1 MRLKSLALSN
11 FRAFAFEHE
20 LDFSFDKN
28 KNINIIVAEN
38 EVGKTTLLNSLLFT
52 FYGNLS
58 DSSENKS
65 HFFNDEAKKKGK
77 TSGYTQATL
86 IHPNDFDKDYPDE
99 YVFRRSF
106 SSRSGSQPGDLKG
119 YMLDG
124 INGEQQTISDP
135 QQWIDSVFP
144 EAIANYF
151 FFDGEG
157 IGEITSNTEL
167 LLQAIRNI
175 QGLNPAELALQDLDK
190 IIEKKNAELREANK
204 DKTELSKILE
214 YLDEISTKLK
224 EKNKALQKPKQLR
237 ITLDADEKKLRAELR
252 SMDHADIK
260 DLEAD
265 ERTIKKNLDSAT
277 KRYEINSIAR
287 QKYLGTYAPYI
298 FGSSFHSDLRKNI
311 ETREDVGDLP
321 AGYEDTFV
329 NGILSKLICICG
341 VSFQKDDAMYKEIKS
356 MLETA
361 KTQELSNKLFS
372 IKATLDE
379 NIKNFNN
386 FGESLRD
393 IEERIY
399 VAENDIKRFKSD
411 LKINR
416 KLQEG
421 IDHKKIQSHIEKI
434 KILESK
440 QFDNQKLLNVLGIKK
455 DDLEKKQQ
463 QKNSELKRL
472 NKKNNLS
479 GDAQDLQFLMDTKE
493 TLISIKNKTEA
504 DGLKEIT
511 DLMNENLQKFGRG
524 VNTFEFDKE
533 TSRPKILK
541 RNWDEEEDSDVAEP
555 SMVEA
560 TLSKGGAAVK
570 RNLFFACSLIMQSK
584 KRLNDSTEYL
594 IQGKSAPMVV
604 DAPFSNLD
612 KTNTKML
619 TKLLIDTSDQ
629 LIIFVSSTAY
639 NGAIDEVLKEKKNKS
654 KLGRL
659 YYLKRFWR
667 GPNQGGPDKEM
678 PITINDKVIKT
689 GIYDQVLE
697 TSQIELVKEL

>member
-1 MRLKSLALSN
+1 MRLKSLELSN

-58 DSSENKS
+58 SSSENRT
-65 HFFNDEAKKKGK
+65 HYINDEAKKRGK

-86 IHPNDFDKDYPDE
+86 IHPDDYDKEHPDE
-99 YVFRRSF
+99 YKFRRSF
-106 SSRSGSQPGDLKG
+106 SSRAGSAGPLKG
-119 YMLDG
+119 YMIDG
-124 INGEQQTISDP
+124 ITGEQQTITDP

-175 QGLNPAELALQDLDK
+175 QGLNPAELAIQDLDK
-190 IIEKKNAELREANK
+190 IIEKKNGDLREANK
-204 DKTELSKILE
+204 DKTELSTILKSLE
-214 YLDEISTKLK
+214 DIGVKLK
-224 EKNKALQKPKQLR
+224 DNNKALKKPKQLR
-237 ITLDADEKKLRAELR
+237 IRLDADEKKLRAELR

-260 DLEAD
+260 DLEAE
-265 ERTIKKNLDSAT
+265 ERTIKKNLDSAK
-277 KRYEINSIAR
+277 KRLDTNSIAR

-298 FGSSFHSDLRKNI
+298 FGSSFHKDLRKNI
-311 ETREDVGDLP
+311 EEREDIGNLP

-329 NGILSKLICICG
+329 NGILSKLVCICG
-341 VSFQKDDAMYKEIKS
+341 VDFKKGDAMYKEIKS

-386 FGESLRD
+386 FGDSLRE

-399 VAENDIKRFKSD
+399 IAENDIKRFSED
-411 LKINR
+411 LKNNR

-421 IDHKKIQSHIEKI
+421 IDHKKIQNLIEKI
-434 KILESK
+434 KNVETK
-440 QFDNQKLLNVLGIKK
+440 QFDNQKLLNGLEFKK
-455 DDLEKKQQ
+455 DRLEKKQK
-463 QKNSELKRL
+463 QKNSDLKRL

-493 TLISIKNKTEA
+493 TLISIKNKTES
-504 DGLKEIT
+504 DGLNEIS
-511 DLMNENLQKFGRG
+511 DLMNQNLQKFGRG
-524 VNTFEFDKE
+524 FNTFEFDKE

-541 RNWDEEEDSDVAEP
+541 RNWDEEEDADLSEP

-584 KRLNDSTEYL
+584 KRLNDNTEYL

-612 KTNTKML
+612 NTNTKML

-639 NGAIDEVLKEKKNKS
+639 NGAIDEVLQDRKNKS

-667 GPNQGGPDKEM
+667 GPNKGGPDKEM
-678 PITINDKVIKT
+678 PITINNKVIKT
-689 GIYDQVLE
+689 GIYDQALE
-697 TSQIELVKEL
+697 TSQIELVMEG